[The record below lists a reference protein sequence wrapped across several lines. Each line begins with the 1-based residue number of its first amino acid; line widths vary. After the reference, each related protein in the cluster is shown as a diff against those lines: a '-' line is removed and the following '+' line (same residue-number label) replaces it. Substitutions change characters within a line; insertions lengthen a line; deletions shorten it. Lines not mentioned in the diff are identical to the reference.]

1 MWTMPGVLA
10 FLLAAGCA
18 AAMGF
23 AIQRGA
29 TCAVVA
35 AEEVL
40 SEGRVTRLAAMAE
53 AALWV
58 AGGLFLARALGLLT
72 AVPAGS
78 LCAHRLD
85 SPGRRA
91 AGAWSLR
98 ERCLCLRLGGAAG
111 PRGVGL
117 PRDAGGLLPRLPD
130 LRAGH
135 RGWRLHRYRRVRR
148 CCRPR
153 PPSRCR
159 SGRSFSGAWRAPCSP
174 RVRPASACATWDAVL
189 AVNLTAPTLL
199 AQEAMRFWQAQR
211 GGAIVNI
218 GSRTWLSGAGPGYT
232 ASKAGLVGLTRS
244 LAVQLGPLGITV
256 NAVAPSYLGSAFN
269 FPGNEEAR
277 RRAEQEHIRLGVL
290 DRLGT
295 AEDVAGAVA
304 FLTSEDA
311 RFITGEVIH
320 VCGGAQLAARPA
332 SAEITEGT
340 S

>member
-35 AEEVL
+35 VEEVL
-40 SEGRVTRLAAMAE
+40 SEGRVTRLAALAE

-135 RGWRLHRYRRVRR
+135 RRCACTATAEFAGAAGPGRL
-148 CCRPR
+148 
-153 PPSRCR
+153 
-159 SGRSFSGAWRAPCSP
+159 RA
-174 RVRPASACATWDAVL
+174 DAVL
-189 AVNLTAPTLL
+189 AVNLTAPMLL

-232 ASKAGLVGLTRS
+232 AFKAGLVGLTRS

-269 FPGNEEAR
+269 FAGNEEAR

-311 RFITGEVIH
+311 RFVTGEVIH

>member
-1 MWTMPGVLA
+1 M
-10 FLLAAGCA
+10 
-18 AAMGF
+18 
-23 AIQRGA
+23 
-29 TCAVVA
+29 AV
-35 AEEVL
+35 EEVL

-78 LCAHRLD
+78 YALTGWTVLGGVLLGLGAYVNGACAFG
-85 SPGRRA
+85 SVA
-91 AGAWSLR
+91 
-98 ERCLCLRLGGAAG
+98 RLGRGEWAFLATPAGFFLGCLTFGPVIGGGACTATAEFAGAAG
-111 PRGVGL
+111 PGR
-117 PRDAGGLLPRLPD
+117 
-130 LRAGH
+130 LRA
-135 RGWRLHRYRRVRR
+135 
-148 CCRPR
+148 
-153 PPSRCR
+153 
-159 SGRSFSGAWRAPCSP
+159 
-174 RVRPASACATWDAVL
+174 DAVL
-189 AVNLTAPTLL
+189 AVNLTAPMLL

-269 FPGNEEAR
+269 FAGNEEAR